1 MSTDMTLSFAHGKG
15 DMDHNARRKNSNPRT
30 YGIRNRKPWN
40 ETIIE
45 RNVDEVLE
53 QQFGD
58 ALRKYNQKQI
68 AGRHPERV
76 KTMERWV
83 NAQRR
88 GGRPYTEYVI
98 QLGNKLTGCAY
109 EYVVN
114 ERGEMLAENG
124 SVIMPWQTRK
134 TPLAKLK
141 DGKYLIPSHMQKR
154 LKKLYRDCVKRFQQ
168 VNPNMI
174 VVGAFIHCDEK
185 GGVHL
190 HLDVVCVCKQRNGI
204 GLGMGV
210 TGCVKETLDKLG
222 ITYGTTRK
230 DNAQKTWTALMRNEI
245 TKLAEQHDF
254 HIVDGRCSGRKHKTT
269 EQYIAEENIRN
280 DVLDKKHNDLLK
292 KEQELCQWEDSLQAK
307 HNELMAMSDDLFASK
322 KAFEKT
328 MAEREAAIRQR
339 ETLVA
344 GRETRVEA
352 RESEAAAKME
362 IAKSVAFNAQ
372 YDADHMK
379 QELDI
384 REKKLELREAEVSK
398 QQYIINKVKKEH
410 ADWLRV
416 TLADYDRNNG
426 RQMGR

>member
-15 DMDHNARRKNSNPRT
+15 DLDHNARRKNGNPRT
-30 YGIRNRKPWN
+30 WGIRNRKPWN

-45 RNVDEVLE
+45 RNVDVVLE
-53 QQFGD
+53 RQFGD
-58 ALRKYNQKQI
+58 ALRKYNEKQI

-76 KTMERWV
+76 KTMEQWV

-114 ERGEMLAENG
+114 EHGEMIAENG
-124 SVIMPWQTRK
+124 SVIMPWQTKK
-134 TPLAKLK
+134 TPKALLR
-141 DGKYLIPSHMQKR
+141 DGKYYIPSKMQAR
-154 LKKLYRDCVKRFQQ
+154 LKRYYRAVVKKLQQ
-168 VNPNMI
+168 INPNMI
-174 VVGAFIHCDEK
+174 TVGAYIHCDEK
-185 GGVHL
+185 AGCHL
-190 HLDVVCVCKQRNGI
+190 HWDTICLCKAKNGI

-210 TGCVKETLDKLG
+210 TGCIEQMLTAKG
-222 ITYGTTRK
+222 IRYGRTRK
-230 DNAQKTWTALMRNEI
+230 DNAQKVWTKLMRDELTALA
-245 TKLAEQHDF
+245 AEHDF
-254 HIVDGRCSGRKHKTT
+254 NIVDGHCAGRKHKTT

-292 KEQELCQWEDSLQAK
+292 KEQELCQWEDSLQTR
-307 HNELMAMSDDLFASK
+307 HHELMAMSDDLFASK

-328 MAEREAAIRQR
+328 MAEREDAIRQR

-384 REKKLELREAEVSK
+384 REKKLELREAEVTK

-410 ADWLRV
+410 PEWLRMTV
-416 TLADYDRNNG
+416 ADYDRNNG
-426 RQMGR
+426 RQLGR